1 MQTENRDLKPEKM
14 AMTVKDVSFSYGKN
28 QILKGASLEIPKGK
42 ITTILGANGCGK
54 STLFSLM
61 TKNLNPDKGRIF
73 LGKKNISNLRLNEF
87 ALKAAIVHQYNTV
100 ADDMTVERLVS
111 FGRTPHL
118 GLMGIQGD
126 EDEKYVEWAMEVTN
140 ITEYRNREISRLSG
154 DRDSACGLQ
163 WHWHRERRFFFWM
176 NRLHILISDIR
187 LKSWSL

>member
-154 DRDSACGLQ
+154 GQRQRVWIAMALAQGT
-163 WHWHRERRFFFWM
+163 E
-176 NRLHILISDIR
+176 ILSG
-187 LKSWSL
+187 